1 MPKISIIIPV
11 YNAEEYLKRCLNSI
25 VNQTLK
31 DIEIICVNDCSI
43 DNSLEILNS
52 YAQRDNRIK
61 VIDCKTNGGESKARN
76 IGLDNSTGE
85 FLAFVDNDDE
95 LDLDFYEKLYKKAIE
110 ENADIAKAEVHII
123 DYTQKDVYP
132 ETNALIK
139 KNNSALYFTFY
150 WWTAIYKSSLIKE
163 NNIRL
168 IENYPLG
175 GDVLFL
181 NEAILKTNKLTLVD
195 DTFYHYHRREDS
207 GDSKILPF
215 EKVKSA
221 LEIHGK
227 IIDNI
232 LANKN
237 RLDSNGIQYVCAW
250 CFKAAMNYA
259 YRNKTIE
266 NLEYCIDKAFNFYNK
281 TKIYLID
288 IENDPKFLPIIL
300 NFFKTNNKKELINF
314 FIQNPTPQKKFIANL
329 RYMHTQGE
337 KNA

>member
-139 KNNSALYFTFY
+139 K
-150 WWTAIYKSSLIKE
+150 K
-163 NNIRL
+163 
-168 IENYPLG
+168 
-175 GDVLFL
+175 
-181 NEAILKTNKLTLVD
+181 
-195 DTFYHYHRREDS
+195 
-207 GDSKILPF
+207 
-215 EKVKSA
+215 
-221 LEIHGK
+221 
-227 IIDNI
+227 
-232 LANKN
+232 
-237 RLDSNGIQYVCAW
+237 
-250 CFKAAMNYA
+250 
-259 YRNKTIE
+259 
-266 NLEYCIDKAFNFYNK
+266 
-281 TKIYLID
+281 
-288 IENDPKFLPIIL
+288 
-300 NFFKTNNKKELINF
+300 
-314 FIQNPTPQKKFIANL
+314 
-329 RYMHTQGE
+329 
-337 KNA
+337 